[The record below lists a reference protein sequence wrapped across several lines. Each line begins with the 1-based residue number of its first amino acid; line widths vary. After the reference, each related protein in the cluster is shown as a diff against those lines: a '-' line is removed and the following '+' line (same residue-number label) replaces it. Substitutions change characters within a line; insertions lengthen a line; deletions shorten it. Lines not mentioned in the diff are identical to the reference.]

1 MADAPPWMT
10 LSEIEGALQPGT
22 DCEEAYLYL
31 EKGTSHSRHRLLMN
45 MLVLN
50 PDEMVK
56 DERDEERTK
65 RMEFYFNKTNSYT
78 PEHLQHKVHL
88 YKVAT
93 NLQRADDAYM
103 CDLMGVP
110 YTEDEEMPEAANDE
124 AETAGAEP
132 AGAGSAAA
140 DATLPTL
147 YESEGDDDDQ
157 VEEGSAGHTQYTF
170 REHGH
175 HAEDDADQ
183 RFAARYWEHNA
194 RSLAEERR
202 EAAELAVAHGN
213 DLAAPVPPGET
224 PQPPSSAVHE
234 PSGAAVQSIKPPR
247 PLIDE
252 PTDGQ
257 SSKETSAEQSRA
269 EPSMANQ
276 LQDETARSQAEDEEM
291 PEAAND
297 MAGDEAMSSGDDEA
311 ETAGAEP
318 AGAGA
323 SGASSPVAAATV
335 TNAEVVE
342 SPPLQLNIQ
351 SDDCNQETK
360 HGDGEETAGAEPA
373 GAGAAGVA
381 ATVTNPEV
389 QSIKPPRPLRDE
401 PTDEQSSKETSA
413 ELSSSKPK
421 AVAADAHQDVVK
433 GAAIAA
439 AAPDDAARLEA
450 AAGYART
457 MHGLTSQ
464 PDDSTNGARSLN
476 EAMALKANDCSM
488 PDRGVEPSIYYL
500 TQFNKKRPS

>member
-65 RMEFYFNKTNSYT
+65 RMEFYFDKTKSHT

-170 REHGH
+170 RAHGH

-202 EAAELAVAHGN
+202 EAAELAAAHGN
-213 DLAAPVPPGET
+213 DLAAPVPPGEP
-224 PQPPSSAVHE
+224 PQPPSSAE
-234 PSGAAVQSIKPPR
+234 PSGAAVQSI
-247 PLIDE
+247 E
-252 PTDGQ
+252 
-257 SSKETSAEQSRA
+257 
-269 EPSMANQ
+269 
-276 LQDETARSQAEDEEM
+276 
-291 PEAAND
+291 
-297 MAGDEAMSSGDDEA
+297 
-311 ETAGAEP
+311 
-318 AGAGA
+318 
-323 SGASSPVAAATV
+323 
-335 TNAEVVE
+335 
-342 SPPLQLNIQ
+342 
-351 SDDCNQETK
+351 
-360 HGDGEETAGAEPA
+360 
-373 GAGAAGVA
+373 
-381 ATVTNPEV
+381 
-389 QSIKPPRPLRDE
+389 PPRPLRDE
-401 PTDEQSSKETSA
+401 QTDEQSSKETSA

-464 PDDSTNGARSLN
+464 PDDPTNGARSLN

-488 PDRGVEPSIYYL
+488 PDRGVEPSDPRASRDLAWLLAHHNALNL
-500 TQFNKKRPS
+500 TDAPIQWHLAIQEFQHSTFFEQETFAGVAGVRGGDSPLMLACTPIV